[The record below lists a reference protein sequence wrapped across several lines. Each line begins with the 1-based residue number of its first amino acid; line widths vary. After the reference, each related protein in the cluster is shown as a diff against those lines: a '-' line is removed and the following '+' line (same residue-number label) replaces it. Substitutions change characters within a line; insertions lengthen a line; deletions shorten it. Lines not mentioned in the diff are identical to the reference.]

1 MPRTGLRISL
11 DGRVAIVTV
20 DRAKVLNALNT
31 ALMEELMHTLTD
43 LGSDAGVGVVVLTG
57 TGEKSFIAG
66 ADIKEMAG
74 KTPLEARAYSELGQ
88 EIAHK
93 LETMRK
99 PTIAAVNGY
108 ALGGG
113 CEIAL
118 ACDVRL
124 ASENAFFGQ
133 PEINLG
139 IMPGWG
145 ATQRLARATNIGYA
159 KELILTG
166 RMIDAQEALERGLV
180 QHVYPAAELMPKT
193 VELATAMAA
202 KSPIALYYAKEAT
215 NRSLHGDIGGNL
227 VHEADLYSLMFST
240 EDARE
245 GLNAF
250 VEKRRPHVHR
260 KIEGNEPPVKIAV
273 CVKEV
278 PSATSSRRLDP
289 ATNRLDRSGD
299 SELNPFD
306 VHALEEA
313 VRIRE
318 SGVDVAEIVAVCM
331 GPESASRALTKAL
344 ALGADRAVLLSDP
357 GAGGLG
363 HLGYRLRP
371 GDCHRR
377 PRTPTWCCWASRRPT
392 PTAT

>member
-1 MPRTGLRISL
+1 MPRAGLRISL

-250 VEKRRPHVHR
+250 VEKR
-260 KIEGNEPPVKIAV
+260 
-273 CVKEV
+273 
-278 PSATSSRRLDP
+278 S
-289 ATNRLDRSGD
+289 
-299 SELNPFD
+299 
-306 VHALEEA
+306 
-313 VRIRE
+313 
-318 SGVDVAEIVAVCM
+318 
-331 GPESASRALTKAL
+331 
-344 ALGADRAVLLSDP
+344 
-357 GAGGLG
+357 
-363 HLGYRLRP
+363 
-371 GDCHRR
+371 
-377 PRTPTWCCWASRRPT
+377 PTFIGK
-392 PTAT
+392 

>member
-1 MPRTGLRISL
+1 
-11 DGRVAIVTV
+11 
-20 DRAKVLNALNT
+20 
-31 ALMEELMHTLTD
+31 MHTLND
-43 LGSDAGVGVVVLTG
+43 LGSDSGVGVVVLTG
-57 TGEKSFIAG
+57 TGERSFIAG

-113 CEIAL
+113 CEMAL

-124 ASENAFFGQ
+124 ASENAHFGQ

-139 IMPGWG
+139 IIPGWG

-166 RMIDAQEALERGLV
+166 RMIDATEALERGLV
-180 QHVYPAAELMPKT
+180 QHVYPAAELMPAAL
-193 VELATAMAA
+193 ELAQTMAA
-202 KSPIALYYAKEAT
+202 KSPVALYYAKEAT

-227 VHEADLYSLMFST
+227 VHEVDLYSLMFST

-250 VEKRRPHVHR
+250 VEKR
-260 KIEGNEPPVKIAV
+260 
-273 CVKEV
+273 
-278 PSATSSRRLDP
+278 DP
-289 ATNRLDRSGD
+289 TFIG
-299 SELNPFD
+299 
-306 VHALEEA
+306 
-313 VRIRE
+313 
-318 SGVDVAEIVAVCM
+318 
-331 GPESASRALTKAL
+331 K
-344 ALGADRAVLLSDP
+344 
-357 GAGGLG
+357 
-363 HLGYRLRP
+363 
-371 GDCHRR
+371 
-377 PRTPTWCCWASRRPT
+377 
-392 PTAT
+392 

>member
-31 ALMEELMHTLTD
+31 ALMEELMHTLAD
-43 LGSDAGVGVVVLTG
+43 LGSDPGVGVVVLTG
-57 TGEKSFIAG
+57 TGERSFIAG

-124 ASENAFFGQ
+124 ASENAHFGQ

-139 IMPGWG
+139 IIPGWG

-166 RMIDAQEALERGLV
+166 RMIDSAEALERGLV
-180 QHVYPAAELMPKT
+180 QHVYPANELMPKAI
-193 VELATAMAA
+193 ELATAMAA
-202 KSPIALYYAKEAT
+202 KSPVALYYAKEAT

-227 VHEADLYSLMFST
+227 VHEVDLYSLMFST

-250 VEKRRPHVHR
+250 VEKR
-260 KIEGNEPPVKIAV
+260 
-273 CVKEV
+273 
-278 PSATSSRRLDP
+278 
-289 ATNRLDRSGD
+289 
-299 SELNPFD
+299 NPTF
-306 VHALEEA
+306 
-313 VRIRE
+313 I
-318 SGVDVAEIVAVCM
+318 G
-331 GPESASRALTKAL
+331 K
-344 ALGADRAVLLSDP
+344 
-357 GAGGLG
+357 
-363 HLGYRLRP
+363 
-371 GDCHRR
+371 
-377 PRTPTWCCWASRRPT
+377 
-392 PTAT
+392 

>member
-1 MPRTGLRISL
+1 MPGAGLRISL
-11 DGRVAIVTV
+11 DGRVATITI
-20 DRAKVLNALNT
+20 DREGVLNALNT
-31 ALMEELMHTLTD
+31 ALMEELLQTLSD
-43 LGSDAGVGVVVLTG
+43 LGSDQAVGAIVLTG
-57 TGEKSFIAG
+57 TGERSFIAG

-113 CEIAL
+113 CEMAL

-124 ASENAFFGQ
+124 ASENARFGQ

-139 IMPGWG
+139 IIPGWG

-166 RMIDAQEALERGLV
+166 RMIDASEALERGLV
-180 QHVYPAAELMPKT
+180 QHVYPPAELMPRT
-193 VELATAMAA
+193 LELARAMAA
-202 KSPIALYYAKEAT
+202 KSPVALYYAKEAT

-250 VEKRRPHVHR
+250 VEKR
-260 KIEGNEPPVKIAV
+260 
-273 CVKEV
+273 
-278 PSATSSRRLDP
+278 DP
-289 ATNRLDRSGD
+289 TFIG
-299 SELNPFD
+299 
-306 VHALEEA
+306 
-313 VRIRE
+313 
-318 SGVDVAEIVAVCM
+318 
-331 GPESASRALTKAL
+331 K
-344 ALGADRAVLLSDP
+344 
-357 GAGGLG
+357 
-363 HLGYRLRP
+363 
-371 GDCHRR
+371 
-377 PRTPTWCCWASRRPT
+377 
-392 PTAT
+392 